1 VARYDHLHPRTE
13 RRTAVSPTT
22 FTPGLKGGQRY
33 GKTED
38 KEMTAST
45 IKKLFSEIK
54 CFLLPKHS
62 AETDVAYKQQMSALL
77 RLVLEQEPPIQTD
90 EDGNAVKLIR
100 TLLESLNA
108 PLSTYT
114 DILEAKLEWPAE
126 PNFQQKDSVEDPTNS
141 ALLEKLILIFDE
153 TGMDHF
159 DSVDEMFS
167 KALLLAKS
175 DGHVSQPKESS
186 KLEGQIKAQLIQ
198 AFHNIHAYV
207 ESMDQVL
214 EQNISFNGPEQLS
227 AESNKIRIHL
237 LNQYGNKLGPFLEV
251 TQKKIAKAEYSYK
264 KKRVA
269 SSPGSSS
276 AGTSDETMELEEET
290 ENAQSQSQIPAQVGI
305 HFGFNLLSAV
315 ALVDGS
321 PRTVYGPR
329 PNTISF
335 AIFRF
340 HEVFKNL
347 DLDRKY
353 YFSYG
358 KYCRIEELVALVL
371 ARLHRVVVRSLHTNN
386 IAYVIAFPS
395 CFNETARTAMNF
407 AVQIAG
413 LNAKIVRDTCG
424 LTAYF
429 INDCYSAVFANSFK
443 KIVFTIVENQSDE
456 SSDVVGYEMSNQVV
470 SPVFLCGDYPPTWS
484 VSSPLTFRSESKP
497 GLFPL
502 VEKIKKNPVYIACNK
517 SAIRVILH
525 CSGYTKERNTKI
537 IKAAMPR
544 VKVHFYS
551 NSINNT
557 SNLTVGKGAALLAGY
572 EFNPKFSQ
580 DWDRD
585 HPEITLRGFDQE
597 IRTANNTNY
606 RMMHYGF
613 KMRAHQVSELSQKV
627 QCQVDVYHRSLETEK
642 SRGKTVYM
650 EKSNQIQDS
659 NMKQSDKNRASRD
672 LSALLKEM
680 DEEELSLSRVRDII
694 DRIENLSCTFQ

>member
-1 VARYDHLHPRTE
+1 
-13 RRTAVSPTT
+13 
-22 FTPGLKGGQRY
+22 
-33 GKTED
+33 
-38 KEMTAST
+38 
-45 IKKLFSEIK
+45 
-54 CFLLPKHS
+54 
-62 AETDVAYKQQMSALL
+62 MSALL
-77 RLVLEQEPPIQTD
+77 RLVLEKDPPIHTD

-276 AGTSDETMELEEET
+276 AATSDETMDVEEET
-290 ENAQSQSQIPAQVGI
+290 ENAQSQPQIPAQVGI
-305 HFGFNLLSAV
+305 HFGFDFLSAV

-321 PRTVYGPR
+321 PRTVYGPC

-335 AIFRF
+335 ESQNEAIFRF
-340 HEVFKNL
+340 NEVFKNL
-347 DLDRKY
+347 DLNRKY
-353 YFSYG
+353 CVSNW
-358 KYCRIEELVALVL
+358 KPSQIEELVALVL
-371 ARLHRVVVRSLHTNN
+371 AYLHQVIGRLLHTNN

-429 INDCYSAVFANSFK
+429 IKDCYSAVFANSFK

-456 SSDVVGYEMSNQVV
+456 SSDVVG
-470 SPVFLCGDYPPTWS
+470 
-484 VSSPLTFRSESKP
+484 
-497 GLFPL
+497 
-502 VEKIKKNPVYIACNK
+502 
-517 SAIRVILH
+517 
-525 CSGYTKERNTKI
+525 
-537 IKAAMPR
+537 
-544 VKVHFYS
+544 
-551 NSINNT
+551 
-557 SNLTVGKGAALLAGY
+557 
-572 EFNPKFSQ
+572 
-580 DWDRD
+580 
-585 HPEITLRGFDQE
+585 
-597 IRTANNTNY
+597 
-606 RMMHYGF
+606 
-613 KMRAHQVSELSQKV
+613 
-627 QCQVDVYHRSLETEK
+627 
-642 SRGKTVYM
+642 
-650 EKSNQIQDS
+650 
-659 NMKQSDKNRASRD
+659 
-672 LSALLKEM
+672 
-680 DEEELSLSRVRDII
+680 
-694 DRIENLSCTFQ
+694 

>member
-1 VARYDHLHPRTE
+1 
-13 RRTAVSPTT
+13 
-22 FTPGLKGGQRY
+22 
-33 GKTED
+33 
-38 KEMTAST
+38 
-45 IKKLFSEIK
+45 
-54 CFLLPKHS
+54 
-62 AETDVAYKQQMSALL
+62 MSALL
-77 RLVLEQEPPIQTD
+77 RLVLEQDRPIPTD

-100 TLLESLNA
+100 TLLESLNT

-114 DILEAKLEWPAE
+114 DILEAKLEWLAE
-126 PNFQQKDSVEDPTNS
+126 PNLQQKASVEDPTNS

-153 TGMDHF
+153 TEMDHF

-186 KLEGQIKAQLIQ
+186 KVEGQIKAQLIQ

-214 EQNISFNGPEQLS
+214 DQNISFNGPEQLS

-276 AGTSDETMELEEET
+276 AATSDETMELEEET
-290 ENAQSQSQIPAQVGI
+290 ENAQSQPQIPAQVGV
-305 HFGFNLLSAV
+305 HFGFDFLSAV

-321 PRTVYGPR
+321 LRTVYEPS

-335 AIFRF
+335 ESRNGPSAVAIFTLN
-340 HEVFKNL
+340 EVFKNL
-347 DLDRKY
+347 DLNRKY
-353 YFSYG
+353 NAPNWN
-358 KYCRIEELVALVL
+358 YCQIEDLVALVL
-371 ARLHRVVVRSLHTNN
+371 VHLHRVVARSLHTNN

-395 CFNETARTAMNF
+395 CFNGPARTAMND
-407 AVQIAG
+407 AVKIAG

-429 INDCYSAVFANSFK
+429 IRDFYLPVFANSFK
-443 KIVFTIVENQSDE
+443 KIVFTIVENESDE
-456 SSDVVGYEMSNQVV
+456 SSDVVGYEISNQVV
-470 SPVFLCGDYPPTWS
+470 SPVFLCGDYPPTLS
-484 VSSPLTFRSESKP
+484 LTSLLFFRSDSKP

-502 VEKIKKNPVYIACNK
+502 VEKIKKNSVYMAYNR

-525 CSGYTKERNTKI
+525 CSGSNQERNMNI
-537 IKAAMPR
+537 IKAAMPG
-544 VKVHFYS
+544 VNVHFYPSNTINTMS
-551 NSINNT
+551 NSTI
-557 SNLTVGKGAALLAGY
+557 GKGAALLAGY
-572 EFNPKFSQ
+572 EFNPKFCQ
-580 DWDRD
+580 VWDRD

-597 IRTANNTNY
+597 ISNANNRKY

-613 KMRAHQVSELSQKV
+613 EMRTHQVSELSQKRESMV
-627 QCQVDVYHRSLETEK
+627 AAFHRALEKEK

-650 EKSNQIQDS
+650 EISNKIQDS
-659 NMKQSDKNRASRD
+659 DRNQCDKNRISRD

-680 DEEELSLSRVRDII
+680 DEEDLSLSRITDII
-694 DRIENLSCTFQ
+694 DRMRNF